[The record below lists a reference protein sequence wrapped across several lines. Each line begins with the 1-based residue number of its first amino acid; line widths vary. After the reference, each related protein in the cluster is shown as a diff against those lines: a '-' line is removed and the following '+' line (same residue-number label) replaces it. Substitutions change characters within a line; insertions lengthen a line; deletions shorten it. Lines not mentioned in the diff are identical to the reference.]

1 MLLPR
6 RVTLPTAV
14 PPCLTSGRRER
25 PVPDILEVVFSTTGD
40 LIRIHSYGT
49 ACSATWD
56 AALAYGRLQS
66 ERGDGTVVA
75 IRPDEWTWLHG
86 VRPLASDWLA
96 AAEAAERSWI
106 ARAAT
111 RIQRYDDRSN
121 GLIDLMVVRPPGWW

>member
-1 MLLPR
+1 M
-6 RVTLPTAV
+6 
-14 PPCLTSGRRER
+14 
-25 PVPDILEVVFSTTGD
+25 PDVYEQRL
-40 LIRIHSYGT
+40 RIHSYGT

-66 ERGDGTVVA
+66 ERGDGTVVT

-121 GLIDLMVVRPPGWW
+121 GLIDLVVRSPGRR